1 MPTIKR
7 SISIFGKVLLI
18 FLPLILVLALVIVF
32 SVRDTRNRVP
42 QEPEPIRRVVISQE
56 VVQRYIQANDP
67 TSVSSVDGSCGYEFI
82 VLDTRVIAACDRD
95 GALITY
101 TYGTAGGYY
110 ESTFTDG
117 ELSEISHSVM
127 YEDADGTLRQK
138 TVRSEPEDMPELR
151 RYLAAFTS
159 GEVPFDE
166 AYREIDLLISIYGRD
181 YYFTRIGGAWRAAPA
196 QDAGQRMD

>member
-1 MPTIKR
+1 M
-7 SISIFGKVLLI
+7 
-18 FLPLILVLALVIVF
+18 PLILVLALVIVL
-32 SVRDTRNRVP
+32 SVRDARNRVP
-42 QEPEPIRRVVISQE
+42 QEPEPIHRVVISQE

-138 TVRSEPEDMPELR
+138 TVRSQPEDMPEIR
-151 RYLAAFTS
+151 RYLAAFSS

-166 AYREIDLLISIYGRD
+166 AYREIDLLISIHGRD

-196 QDAGQRMD
+196 LNAGQCMG

>member
-1 MPTIKR
+1 MRSRYKKPRPTGAGTNSPRRHLAGGCTAVYTGKR
-7 SISIFGKVLLI
+7 SYLDQFCG
-18 FLPLILVLALVIVF
+18 
-32 SVRDTRNRVP
+32 RV
-42 QEPEPIRRVVISQE
+42 
-56 VVQRYIQANDP
+56 
-67 TSVSSVDGSCGYEFI
+67 GGYEFT
-82 VLDTRVIAACDRD
+82 VQDSRVIAARDRD

-101 TYGTAGGYY
+101 TYGTASGYY

-117 ELSEISHSVM
+117 ELSEVSHSVLF
-127 YEDADGTLRQK
+127 EDADGTLRQK
-138 TVRSEPEDMPELR
+138 TVRSEPEDMPEIR

-166 AYREIDLLISIYGRD
+166 AYREIDLLISIHGRD